1 MASGAGGLLTG
12 VLARIGP
19 RRLAWVFGALFVVN
33 LLVPDP
39 IPIVDELLLGLL
51 TLILAQWRSAPP
63 EEPSQSGGQPGGQSG
78 DPGIKPPMKNVT
90 PKEDPRR
97 SDP

>member
-1 MASGAGGLLTG
+1 MASGTGGLLTG
-12 VLARIGP
+12 VLARLGP
-19 RRLAWVFGALFVVN
+19 RRLAWVFGVLFVVN

-63 EEPSQSGGQPGGQSG
+63 EESAGSTGGSGT
-78 DPGIKPPMKNVT
+78 KPPMKNVT

-97 SDP
+97 